1 MTGLSAVAG
10 ASGEADTRALYE
22 EARRGR
28 TERDSAEPVESSAED
43 TRATESAAKAAEFDR
58 QDHERDAQEERS
70 QQEQARETESGSLLD
85 VVG

>member
-22 EARRGR
+22 EARRAR
-28 TERDSAEPVESSAED
+28 TELDSAEPVEDPAED

-58 QDHERDAQEERS
+58 QDHERDEREDQA
-70 QQEQARETESGSLLD
+70 QQEQARETASGSLLD